1 MWCPTSLSLLK
12 NNDKVI
18 YENRSL
24 PLRSGRLV
32 NAFTNREQNTHI
44 LMFEDLSVHLI
55 KNGKHVWTLEQSI
68 SQIQKVEIYEAAK
81 QSAYDE
87 SD

>member
-1 MWCPTSLSLLK
+1 
-12 NNDKVI
+12 
-18 YENRSL
+18 
-24 PLRSGRLV
+24 
-32 NAFTNREQNTHI
+32 
-44 LMFEDLSVHLI
+44 MFEDLSVHLI